1 MTVFFL
7 VNRLKSMAS
16 DYFKMH
22 KNMPTLRGTGVFKEE
37 KAPHLMSYLQ
47 DVSAGKEKKKSKN
60 KSPQGIQ
67 ARKGRQDK
75 GLRGCTGNLGTTPTS
90 RFTLLPRKRTWE
102 IRYCRTR
109 GTKGVPH
116 GGQGPT

>member
-47 DVSAGKEKKKSKN
+47 DVSAGKEKKKVKTKVLRASR
-60 KSPQGIQ
+60 PE
-67 ARKGRQDK
+67 KGGK
-75 GLRGCTGNLGTTPTS
+75 
-90 RFTLLPRKRTWE
+90 
-102 IRYCRTR
+102 TR
-109 GTKGVPH
+109 G
-116 GGQGPT
+116 